1 MDVRVQAGAPKD
13 DIICRLGLTSQEA
26 AAQTAFLPRLS
37 SETLEAA
44 ELVNIVM
51 QDPMKIGYLP
61 LLQGIG
67 A

>member
-26 AAQTAFLPRLS
+26 AAPTAFLPRLS
-37 SETLEAA
+37 SETLDA
-44 ELVNIVM
+44 ELINIVM